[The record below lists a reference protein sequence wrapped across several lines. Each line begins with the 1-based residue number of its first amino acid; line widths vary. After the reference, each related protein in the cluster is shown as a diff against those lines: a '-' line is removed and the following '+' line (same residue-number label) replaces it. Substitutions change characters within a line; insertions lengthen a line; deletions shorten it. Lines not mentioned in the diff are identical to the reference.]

1 MWLKS
6 LKKHNNMLS
15 SMAKLSGSR
24 GELKNIKK
32 IHARASNKYRL
43 DPLAA
48 IDILVILITPYLV
61 TVSGAK

>member
-15 SMAKLSGSR
+15 SMDKLSGSR
-24 GELKNIKK
+24 RELKKIKK
-32 IHARASNKYRL
+32 IHARATNKYRS

-48 IDILVILITPYLV
+48 IALLVILITPSIV